1 MGNFLLLLILFV
13 LASVLLLIVYLI
25 DRVNL
30 IEKQTVDRAAT
41 ELKNNNSS
49 GPFRGMEG
57 EDLWNA
63 MSHNRMPPL
72 EDSIIEEIKPRYE
85 FILLKHVE
93 KTFEL
98 GKEHAL
104 KKIESK
110 PLNQITLPT
119 LRGPVESWIPQ
130 NFCEE
135 IYNAGFESINVNQ
148 ANIEE
153 IKYKLDSSV
162 VQLFDKVKINLT
174 EPISNQLLKNQIQSL
189 ENLENNLASESD
201 NEQNKTQN
209 EDSQEDTQ
217 EDTQDAKPDETN
229 TSNSSEKASE
239 TSTSKVEEKI
249 AATPDTVK

>member
-41 ELKNNNSS
+41 ELKNSNAS

-63 MSHNRMPPL
+63 MSYNRMPPL

-98 GKEHAL
+98 GKDHAL

-135 IYNAGFESINVNQ
+135 IYNAGFESIDANQ
-148 ANIEE
+148 SNIEE

-189 ENLENNLASESD
+189 ENLESNAVSESINAH
-201 NEQNKTQN
+201 NEIQNQ
-209 EDSQEDTQ
+209 DSQEDIQGNTHNS
-217 EDTQDAKPDETN
+217 TSIGTETDKSSEN
-229 TSNSSEKASE
+229 TSDIPQSNEK
-239 TSTSKVEEKI
+239 EKI
-249 AATPDTVK
+249 AVEPNTVK

>member
-63 MSHNRMPPL
+63 MSYNRMPPL

-98 GKEHAL
+98 GK
-104 KKIESK
+104 IDV
-110 PLNQITLPT
+110 I
-119 LRGPVESWIPQ
+119 I
-130 NFCEE
+130 F
-135 IYNAGFESINVNQ
+135 
-148 ANIEE
+148 
-153 IKYKLDSSV
+153 
-162 VQLFDKVKINLT
+162 NL
-174 EPISNQLLKNQIQSL
+174 L
-189 ENLENNLASESD
+189 
-201 NEQNKTQN
+201 
-209 EDSQEDTQ
+209 
-217 EDTQDAKPDETN
+217 
-229 TSNSSEKASE
+229 
-239 TSTSKVEEKI
+239 
-249 AATPDTVK
+249 

>member
-41 ELKNNNSS
+41 ELKNNNAS

-63 MSHNRMPPL
+63 MSNNRMPPL

-93 KTFEL
+93 KTFDI
-98 GKEHAL
+98 GKDHAL
-104 KKIESK
+104 KNIETK
-110 PLNQITLPT
+110 PVNQITLPT

-148 ANIEE
+148 TNIEE

-174 EPISNQLLKNQIQSL
+174 EPISNQLLKNQIQNL
-189 ENLENNLASESD
+189 ENLENNVVSESD
-201 NEQNKTQN
+201 TEQNETKIEDAQN
-209 EDSQEDTQ
+209 NEPVEINATNSAESPS
-217 EDTQDAKPDETN
+217 DA
-229 TSNSSEKASE
+229 TSN
-239 TSTSKVEEKI
+239 KVEEKV
-249 AATPDTVK
+249 AEAPETVKQG

>member
-41 ELKNNNSS
+41 ELKNNNAS

-63 MSHNRMPPL
+63 MSYNRMPPL

-98 GKEHAL
+98 GKDHAL
-104 KKIESK
+104 KNIETK
-110 PLNQITLPT
+110 PVNQITLPT

-135 IYNAGFESINVNQ
+135 IYNAGFESINANQ
-148 ANIEE
+148 TNIEE

-174 EPISNQLLKNQIQSL
+174 EPISNQLLKNQIQNL
-189 ENLENNLASESD
+189 ENLENNVVSESD
-201 NEQNKTQN
+201 SEQNETKIEDAQN
-209 EDSQEDTQ
+209 NEPVEINATNSPESPSDT
-217 EDTQDAKPDETN
+217 
-229 TSNSSEKASE
+229 TSN
-239 TSTSKVEEKI
+239 KVEEKV
-249 AATPDTVK
+249 AEAPETVKQG

>member
-41 ELKNNNSS
+41 ELKNNNAS

-63 MSHNRMPPL
+63 MSYNRMPPL

-98 GKEHAL
+98 GKDHAL
-104 KKIESK
+104 KNIETK
-110 PLNQITLPT
+110 PVNQITLPT

-135 IYNAGFESINVNQ
+135 IYNAGFESINANQ
-148 ANIEE
+148 TNIEE

-162 VQLFDKVKINLT
+162 VQLFDKVKINLS
-174 EPISNQLLKNQIQSL
+174 EPISNQLLKTQIQNL
-189 ENLENNLASESD
+189 ENLENSVVSESD
-201 NEQNKTQN
+201 TKQN
-209 EDSQEDTQ
+209 ETKIEDAQNNEPVEINATNSA
-217 EDTQDAKPDETN
+217 ESPSDA
-229 TSNSSEKASE
+229 TSN
-239 TSTSKVEEKI
+239 KVEEKV
-249 AATPDTVK
+249 AEAPETVKQG

>member
-41 ELKNNNSS
+41 ELKNNNAS

-63 MSHNRMPPL
+63 MSYNRMPPL

-98 GKEHAL
+98 GKDHAL
-104 KKIESK
+104 KNIETK
-110 PLNQITLPT
+110 PVNQITLPT

-135 IYNAGFESINVNQ
+135 IYNAGFESINANQ
-148 ANIEE
+148 TNIEE

-174 EPISNQLLKNQIQSL
+174 EPISNQLLKNQIQNL
-189 ENLENNLASESD
+189 ENLETNVVPESD
-201 NEQNKTQN
+201 NDQNETKIEDAQNK
-209 EDSQEDTQ
+209 EPVEI
-217 EDTQDAKPDETN
+217 DATN
-229 TSNSSEKASE
+229 SAESPSDATSN
-239 TSTSKVEEKI
+239 KVEEKV
-249 AATPDTVK
+249 AEAPETVKQG